1 MKDSK
6 MNFGQADSIRSR
18 TVTDAPSIARSAGID
33 NLGQLILRAAEQ
45 WPQQTAWRFDTT
57 AETLTFSQVEQV
69 TRHLA
74 GEMAA
79 AGIRSGDHVAV
90 LARNTLEF
98 PAAWLALA
106 RLGAVIV
113 PLNVSY
119 RLTDASHVV
128 THARAGFILAVDEF
142 RLLASEVGE
151 RCTAVHTVLS
161 LNEMLGRW
169 RSGRVANL
177 VTDLD
182 QVARDHTANIQYT
195 SGTTGKPKGCV
206 LGHDYWL
213 AIAETMQQE
222 FPHLAPADV
231 MLTVQ
236 PFHYIDPQWNV
247 VSALLAGA
255 ELVVL
260 DRFHPSTFWQQVRAY
275 DVTYFYCLGLMPT
288 LLLKMPLSADDRN
301 NRVRAIQASAIPAG
315 LHRTLEE
322 RWGVPWYEAY
332 GMTET
337 GADLYV
343 GELEHDELVGSGC
356 LGRPRSHREAIV
368 VNSAGQSCAPGEVG
382 ALLLRGTGLMHGYFD
397 DSAATEAAL
406 VGGWFHTGDLASTDP
421 AGRLYYRGRTK
432 DMIRRSGENI
442 SAIEVEEVLGLH
454 PAVGLTA
461 VVPVADELRGEEVL
475 AYIVV
480 AEAWQ
485 GIPFQSDA
493 ASEFFQAV
501 QAHCAAELAYFKV
514 PRYWKL
520 TDDLPRTVSERIAKH
535 ELAQSGSLSG
545 AWDAAEGRW
554 ND

>member
-1 MKDSK
+1 MKDIK
-6 MNFGQADSIRSR
+6 MIRGQTESSSSA
-18 TVTDAPSIARSAGID
+18 TPTDTPLTTPGAGID
-33 NLGQLILRAAEQ
+33 NLGQLILRAAAR
-45 WPQQTAWRFDTT
+45 WPQQTAWRFD
-57 AETLTFSQVEQV
+57 ETSDTLSFSQVELV
-69 TRHLA
+69 TRNLA
-74 GEMAA
+74 GELAA

-90 LARNTLEF
+90 LARNTLDF

-113 PLNVSY
+113 PLNVNY

-128 THARAGFILAVDEF
+128 AHARASFILAVDEF
-142 RLLASEVGE
+142 RLLATEVGE
-151 RCTAVHTVLS
+151 RCPNVRAVLS
-161 LNEMLGRW
+161 LDEMLTKW
-169 RSGRVANL
+169 RSGGPANI
-177 VTDLD
+177 VPTLD
-182 QVARDHTANIQYT
+182 QSTRDHTANIQYT

-213 AIAETMQQE
+213 SIATTME
-222 FPHLAPADV
+222 NDFPFLAPTDV

-247 VSALLAGA
+247 VSALLSGA

-275 DVTYFYCLGLMPT
+275 EVTYFYCLGLMPT
-288 LLLKMPLSADDRN
+288 LLLKMPVSPDDRN

-343 GELEHDELVGSGC
+343 DELEHDELVGSGC
-356 LGRPRSHREAIV
+356 LGRPRSHREALV
-368 VNSAGQSCAPGEVG
+368 VNSANQPCASGEVG
-382 ALLLRGTGLMHGYFD
+382 ALLLRGAGLMDAYYD
-397 DSAATEAAL
+397 DPAATESAFA
-406 VGGWFHTGDLASTDP
+406 GGWFHTGDLASVDS

-442 SAIEVEEVLGLH
+442 SAIEVEEVLGMHVSVDL
-454 PAVGLTA
+454 VA
-461 VVPVADELRGEEVL
+461 VVPIADELRGEEVL
-475 AYIVV
+475 AYIVS
-480 AEAWQ
+480 AETV
-485 GIPFQSDA
+485 GSIRPQSDA
-493 ASEFFQAV
+493 ARELFKSV

-520 TDDLPRTVSERIAKH
+520 LDDLPRTVSERIAKH
-535 ELAQSGSLSG
+535 ELAQAGSLSG
-545 AWDAAEGRW
+545 TWDATEGRW

>member
-1 MKDSK
+1 
-6 MNFGQADSIRSR
+6 MNPLGQADSIGS
-18 TVTDAPSIARSAGID
+18 APAPDVPVNIHPAGID
-33 NLGQLILRAAEQ
+33 NLGDLVLRAAKR
-45 WPQQTAWRFDTT
+45 WPKKMAWRFDATGD
-57 AETLTFSQVEQV
+57 ALTFEQVEQA

-74 GEMAA
+74 GELAA
-79 AGIRSGDHVAV
+79 SGIRSGDHVAV
-90 LARNTLEF
+90 LSGNTLDF
-98 PAAWLALA
+98 PATWLALA

-113 PLNVSY
+113 PLNVNY

-128 THARAGFILAVDEF
+128 AHAGAAFILAVDEF
-142 RLLASEVGE
+142 LPLAHDVSTRCPMVRSVLPLSELLSGWRLS
-151 RCTAVHTVLS
+151 RTAETLTES
-161 LNEMLGRW
+161 
-169 RSGRVANL
+169 
-177 VTDLD
+177 LD
-182 QVARDHTANIQYT
+182 QVAFGHTANIQYT

-213 AIAETMQQE
+213 SIAYTLEHD
-222 FPHLAPADV
+222 FPHLTSTDV

-260 DRFHPSTFWQQVRAY
+260 DRFHPSTFWEQVRAY

-288 LLLKMPLSADDRN
+288 LLLKMPVSSDDRN

-315 LHRTLEE
+315 LHRALED

-337 GADLYV
+337 GADIGV
-343 GELEHDELVGSGC
+343 DEVEHDDLVGSGC
-356 LGRPRSHREAIV
+356 LGRPRSHREATV
-368 VNSAGQSCAPGEVG
+368 VDAAGEPCAPGEVG
-382 ALLLRGTGLMHGYFD
+382 ALLVRGAGLMHGYYD
-397 DSAATEAAL
+397 EPTATAAAFA
-406 VGGWFHTGDLASTDP
+406 GGWFHTGDLASVDS

-442 SAIEVEEVLGLH
+442 SAIEVEDVLGLH
-454 PAVGLTA
+454 AAVDLAA
-461 VVPVADELRGEEVL
+461 VVAVADELRGEEVL

-480 AEAWQ
+480 TAAN
-485 GIPFQSDA
+485 GLIRPRSDA
-493 ASEFFQAV
+493 ARDVFARV

-514 PRYWKL
+514 PRYWRL
-520 TDDLPRTVSERIAKH
+520 MEDLPRTVSERVAKH
-535 ELAQSGSLSG
+535 QLTQAGSLSG
-545 AWDAAEGRW
+545 AWDSKEERW